1 MELAG
6 KLSIKQIRA
15 FVAVYRLGRLAAAAQ
30 KLSVTQSAISVAIRQ
45 IEIVLGVRL
54 FDRSTRTLE
63 PTSAAHEAISLAER
77 ILQDIEMLGTELRQ
91 LGERKRGRV
100 NLAVTPAVAAALL
113 PLTVRKFAESYP
125 SIRLVIDD
133 CAPDQFLARILS
145 EQVEFGIGSP
155 EPGSSEVE
163 LQNLLQDRLCL
174 VCSKGHPLAS
184 RREVRWRDLQG
195 TPVIAVRPGYGV
207 HRLIDSVASKAGVSL
222 TIAQEVGFIS
232 SALWMTASGLGVS
245 IWPGALVRHLSDTQV
260 VLRPLVDPVVNRP
273 IYVVLKRGRSLS
285 PAGQTFVDVLRSEL
299 SVPDSPS
306 ASPRGRRTR
315 Q

>member
-30 KLSVTQSAISVAIRQ
+30 ELSVTQSAISVAIRQ
-45 IEIVLGVRL
+45 IEEVLDVRL
-54 FDRSTRTLE
+54 FDRTTRTLE
-63 PTSAAHEAISLAER
+63 PTSAAHEAINLAER
-77 ILQDIEMLGTELRQ
+77 ILQDIERLGTEIRQ

-100 NLAVTPAVAAALL
+100 IVAVTPAVAAALL
-113 PLTVRKFAESYP
+113 PPTVRKFAQCYP
-125 SIRLVIDD
+125 SIRLVIVD
-133 CAPDQFLARILS
+133 CAPDQFLPRIVS

-163 LQNLLQDRLCL
+163 LQTLLQDRLCL
-174 VCSKGHPLAS
+174 VCSKAHPLAR

-195 TPVIAVRPGYGV
+195 TPIIAVRPGYGV
-207 HRLIDSVASKAGVSL
+207 RRLIDSVANKAGVSL

-245 IWPGALVRHLSDTQV
+245 IWPAALVRRLSDAQV
-260 VLRPLVDPVVNRP
+260 VLRPLVAPVVERP

-285 PAGQTFVDVLRSEL
+285 PASQTFIDLLKTDLSLPAAHRPLPRS
-299 SVPDSPS
+299 
-306 ASPRGRRTR
+306 ATTR